1 MTYRSGEPSR
11 KFVEHTVLAHHK
23 EQNIHKKWS
32 LELLMFNCPLYS
44 WGNCLY
50 DLPFISNVLVWNG
63 GWSFRYWLSLPGRN
77 VLSTL
82 MTPLIIYYRCSITSG
97 LKWLDREALAKTIC
111 PTMQLWCN
119 FLCISLHWQPLKVRV
134 IFSCCY
140 NGKHFSMTPLH
151 RESERFFIWL

>member
-1 MTYRSGEPSR
+1 
-11 KFVEHTVLAHHK
+11 
-23 EQNIHKKWS
+23 
-32 LELLMFNCPLYS
+32 MFNCPLYS

-63 GWSFRYWLSLPGRN
+63 GWSFRYWLSFPGRN

-82 MTPLIIYYRCSITSG
+82 MTPLNIYYRCSITSG

-111 PTMQLWCN
+111 PTVQLWCN

-151 RESERFFIWL
+151 IESECFLFGYNPTVLTSMVQHYLGNIEKAARRDTCMSEH